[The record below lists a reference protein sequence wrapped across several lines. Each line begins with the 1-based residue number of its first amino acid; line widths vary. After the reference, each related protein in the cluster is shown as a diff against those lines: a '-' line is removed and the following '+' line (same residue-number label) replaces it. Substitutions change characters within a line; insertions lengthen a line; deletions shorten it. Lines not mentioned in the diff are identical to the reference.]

1 MNRALNKFIS
11 AFWHRPKNR
20 MDLRLETMCDELSRF
35 GDLFILLFRNDMDG
49 MSNICFV
56 TKDQIQK
63 IETGLSPI

>member
-1 MNRALNKFIS
+1 
-11 AFWHRPKNR
+11 